1 MTLTGRRSLTGYSA
15 RTSVPASPRYA
26 PSQAPAWPLR
36 FSGRRLSEL
45 PSRVAAGLV
54 IVVVGLAVLLV
65 AIANSIVVLA
75 IPAAVGAAAVSA
87 RRPAA
92 VALTVFFLSGLVGT
106 VTAFTPLPVSGFV
119 DLLLL
124 GLWLGVV
131 ATYLTGRAERRAW
144 LWPAL
149 IAPGL
154 YLGITAFEV
163 LLTHPISLG
172 IQAFRA
178 AAWYMAGFVLVAL
191 APWKEGTHM
200 RIARG
205 AALIGVLVGAYCTYR
220 WIAGASA
227 KETLAAKQAQP
238 GVPTELQLRFFG
250 SFLSAN
256 QLAGWAA
263 TMIPF
268 CLAMCICWRGRW
280 RLTAAAAIPLLAIPL
295 LASTVRTGALA
306 AAAGVLVVL
315 LLSLAIGR
323 ARGRLAATLVAVLA
337 TAVIGAAAYD
347 LTVAGSGKQSTRFAN
362 ILSPGN
368 DTAYSLRQERWSQAW
383 DDIQQ
388 HPWGHGL
395 GTSGGAAAHNP
406 NGPVITPYID
416 SSYLVVGL
424 QQGLMIMLLY
434 AFALV
439 SLLAALARRAS
450 LIPDMGRT
458 FLAIGACGTLI
469 ALIVL
474 FYAGTYAEGAY
485 IAGAWLIVGLGVAQ
499 VTVRSARPAPR
510 PLP

>member
-1 MTLTGRRSLTGYSA
+1 MMLTGGRPSTGYPA
-15 RTSVPASPRYA
+15 RSSVPASPRYA
-26 PSQAPAWPLR
+26 PSQAPAWSLR
-36 FSGRRLSEL
+36 PRGHRISEL
-45 PSRVAAGLV
+45 PARIAAG
-54 IVVVGLAVLLV
+54 IVVVIVGLTILLI
-65 AIANSIVVLA
+65 AIADSIVVLA
-75 IPAAVGAAAVSA
+75 IPATVGAAALAV

-92 VALTVFFLSGLVGT
+92 VALTVFFLSGFVGT
-106 VTAFTPLPVSGFV
+106 INAFTPIPASGLV

-124 GLWLGVV
+124 ALWLGVV

-163 LLTHPISLG
+163 LLTHPISQG

-178 AAWYMAGFVLVAL
+178 ASWYMAGFILVAI
-191 APWKEGTHM
+191 APWSERTQA

-205 AALIGVLVGAYCTYR
+205 AAVLGVLVGAYCTYR

-238 GVPTELQLRFFG
+238 GVPTALQLRFFG

-256 QLAGWAA
+256 QLAGWTA

-268 CLAMCICWRGRW
+268 CLAMSICWHGRW
-280 RLTAAAAIPLLAIPL
+280 RLVAAAAIPLLAIPL
-295 LASTVRTGALA
+295 LASTIRTGALA

-315 LLSLAIGR
+315 VLALAIR
-323 ARGRLAATLVAVLA
+323 EARGRLAATLVAVLA
-337 TAVIGAAAYD
+337 TAVIAGAAYD

-362 ILSPGN
+362 ILAPGN
-368 DTAYSLRQERWSQAW
+368 DVAYNLRQDRWSQAW

-434 AFALV
+434 VFALV
-439 SLLAALARRAS
+439 SLLVALARRAS
-450 LIPDMGRT
+450 LIPDVGRT

-469 ALIVL
+469 AMIVL

-499 VTVRSARPAPR
+499 VTVRSPR
-510 PLP
+510 SVPRSPP